1 MKLVE
6 KRKKKIQTENRENES
21 GVIYS
26 SKCRG
31 ISLNLVTT
39 RLDGVLALKKKKKF
53 VFAKCI
59 PFISKTYRYQRHL
72 FSGKLVT

>member
-39 RLDGVLALKKKKKF
+39 RLDGVLALKKKKNLSLLSVSPLF
-53 VFAKCI
+53 
-59 PFISKTYRYQRHL
+59 QRPI
-72 FSGKLVT
+72 VTRGIYFQAS

>member
-39 RLDGVLALKKKKKF
+39 RLDGVLALKKKKI
-53 VFAKCI
+53 C
-59 PFISKTYRYQRHL
+59 L
-72 FSGKLVT
+72 C

>member
-39 RLDGVLALKKKKKF
+39 RLDGVLALKKKKKLSLLSVSPLF
-53 VFAKCI
+53 
-59 PFISKTYRYQRHL
+59 QRPI
-72 FSGKLVT
+72 VTRGIYFQAS

>member
-31 ISLNLVTT
+31 SSLNLVTT
-39 RLDGVLALKKKKKF
+39 RLDGVLALKKKKNLSLLSVSPLF
-53 VFAKCI
+53 
-59 PFISKTYRYQRHL
+59 QRPI
-72 FSGKLVT
+72 VTRGIYFQAS

>member
-39 RLDGVLALKKKKKF
+39 RLDGVLALKKKKNLSLLSVSPLF
-53 VFAKCI
+53 
-59 PFISKTYRYQRHL
+59 QRPV
-72 FSGKLVT
+72 VTRGIYFQAS